1 MSWRRAD
8 NVLFEV
14 VDGRAMLINSAGQ
27 ELITLNP
34 VGSMVWAALDGRHDA
49 AELAASLVDQMDGV
63 SVATLEH
70 DIASF
75 VAELAAL
82 DLVTTD

>member
-8 NVLFEV
+8 GVLFEV

-49 AELAASLVDQMDGV
+49 AELAAGLIDKMDGV
-63 SVATLEH
+63 NAATLEH